1 MKGIHVFNT
10 TRAQGNREFERLIR
24 WWHCHWDPPL
34 HLFIYLHV
42 FVCGA
47 DAPTHAHAH
56 GGQRTS
62 CGVSMALPP
71 HGLKGGLNS
80 DPIVLTHNSQRI
92 GWDFWL
98 ICYGREMFTEF
109 QLSYVDKIVAWV
121 GIWTFLLTD
130 LFFVFRV
137 FAYTIYSLYLAVC
150 PSDVID
156 FISYRRAK
164 ATLLRITTI
173 TSIVFCHFAFFFD
186 TGTHYIF

>member
-1 MKGIHVFNT
+1 MTLSLRSSFTSVYLFACVCLRCRCTHT
-10 TRAQGNREFERLIR
+10 CTRTWRSEDILWESAWPFHHMGSRE
-24 WWHCHWDPPL
+24 D
-34 HLFIYLHV
+34 
-42 FVCGA
+42 
-47 DAPTHAHAH
+47 
-56 GGQRTS
+56 
-62 CGVSMALPP
+62 
-71 HGLKGGLNS
+71 S

-137 FAYTIYSLYLAVC
+137 FAYTIYSLCLAVC

-164 ATLLRITTI
+164 VTLLRITTI